1 MILIQIDPGWL
12 LLMALL
18 WYLEPWG
25 YFLPFCA
32 AMAVHELGHIL
43 ALRACGI
50 PIRRLRLDLSGAVLE
65 TGAADYRRELF
76 CALAGP
82 AVNLLSLAALPL
94 FPGFAHCGLLL
105 ALFNLLPIP
114 PLDGGRALRAFLL
127 LRCSTAAAFRILTL
141 MVVLSAAV
149 LMLAALCLT
158 VREDWGLW
166 PVAAAGLVLLRMALS
181 MKKHL

>member
-1 MILIQIDPGWL
+1 MLFVQIDPGWL
-12 LLMALL
+12 ILMALL

-43 ALRACGI
+43 ALRLCGV

-65 TGAADYRRELF
+65 TGATDYRRELI
-76 CALAGP
+76 CAMAGP
-82 AVNLLSLAALPL
+82 AVNLLALLLPPL
-94 FPGFAHCGLLL
+94 FSGFAQCCLLL

-114 PLDGGRALRAFLL
+114 PLDGGRALRALLL

-141 MVVLSAAV
+141 VVLLSAAA
-149 LMLAALCLT
+149 LMLAALCLS
-158 VREDWGLW
+158 VRQDWGLW